1 MGNKLART
9 TQVSPS
15 EYYLHDLPSSY
26 NLVLKEALGGGRF
39 LKSIQCVHD
48 EGLLLV
54 KVYFKRG
61 EFINLKEY
69 EKKLYE
75 IREKLKD
82 IQHSHVWPFQVSISS
97 FSSSTT
103 SESSQRIRSSEIQ
116 FDSNGLLALLASIGW
131 RQTRL
136 HTCYGNIF
144 SAICMIASAHDHF

>member
-1 MGNKLART
+1 MIWYLLIMASFSFTYLLFSNKASEIHFLI
-9 TQVSPS
+9 QV
-15 EYYLHDLPSSY
+15 LCLT
-26 NLVLKEALGGGRF
+26 
-39 LKSIQCVHD
+39 C
-48 EGLLLV
+48 
-54 KVYFKRG
+54 
-61 EFINLKEY
+61 FIIFHGTFQEY

-103 SESSQRIRSSEIQ
+103 SESSQRICSSEIQ

>member
-1 MGNKLART
+1 MIWYVLIMASFSCTYLLFSSKASQIHFLI
-9 TQVSPS
+9 QV
-15 EYYLHDLPSSY
+15 LCLT
-26 NLVLKEALGGGRF
+26 
-39 LKSIQCVHD
+39 C
-48 EGLLLV
+48 
-54 KVYFKRG
+54 
-61 EFINLKEY
+61 FIIFHITFQEY

-103 SESSQRIRSSEIQ
+103 SESSQRICSSEIQ